1 MDLTNEFLNHKE
13 LSQLPLLKLIF
24 PHKINTQTKHY
35 SKKIKNLDNFIL
47 NHKSWDKNNLMSW
60 INSLR
65 NWKMIKTI
73 ILKNLLELFKI
84 IKLKKSKLKF
94 YKKKFK
100 NLRSP
105 WLKKLKKSKQ
115 NMIWKYQNLNESLLN
130 NNKTSQSNK
139 LQLLVLKPIKK
150 L

>member
-1 MDLTNEFLNHKE
+1 
-13 LSQLPLLKLIF
+13 
-24 PHKINTQTKHY
+24 
-35 SKKIKNLDNFIL
+35 
-47 NHKSWDKNNLMSW
+47 
-60 INSLR
+60 
-65 NWKMIKTI
+65 MIKTI